1 MNNISDIK
9 HAFYIN
15 LASRPDRKQ
24 HVEEQLKIM
33 GINGERFN
41 AIKLANGALGCSL
54 SHLKCLEIAKEKKWT
69 HLLVIEDDIKFL
81 DPNLFKTQMSKFLTN
96 HKSWDVVIV
105 GGNNVPPYQKVDDT
119 CVKVSSCQTTTGYLV
134 NGHYFDTLIENFR
147 TGIKQLIENPHLHIL
162 YAIDKYWFN
171 LQKIHNWFLIIPLT
185 VTQREDYSDI
195 EKRATNY
202 AQVMTDLD
210 KEWFFN
216 KPQQQQQLP
225 SNMVASSNKIA
236 QLSITSEPIKS
247 NIKLNTGSKP
257 SMSINMKI

>member
-1 MNNISDIK
+1 MNDISDIK

-33 GINGERFN
+33 DIPAQRFN
-41 AIKLANGALGCSL
+41 AIKLANGALGCSM
-54 SHLKCLEIAKEKKWT
+54 SHLKCLETAKKNNWS

-81 DPNLFKTQMSKFLTN
+81 DPNLFKTQFSKFLTN
-96 HKSWDVVIV
+96 HKSWDVIIV
-105 GGNNVPPYQKVDDT
+105 GGNNVPPYQKIDDT

-134 NGHYFDTLIENFR
+134 NGHYFDILIENFR
-147 TGIKQLIENPHLHIL
+147 TGIKKLIENPQSHVL

-210 KEWFFN
+210 KEWLLKKQPN
-216 KPQQQQQLP
+216 QM
-225 SNMVASSNKIA
+225 S
-236 QLSITSEPIKS
+236 QLSIISEPIK
-247 NIKLNTGSKP
+247 NPIKMNTGSKP